1 MTKTDIVILAAGKG
15 TRMRSHLP
23 KVLHKL
29 AGKPLLSHVLD
40 AADAIADT
48 NKIVVTG
55 HGAET
60 VRGSYSDGSF
70 SMVEQTEQL
79 GTAHAVQCALGQLR
93 KQAKVVILYG
103 DVPLITP
110 LTIAKMLAAV
120 DEKHI
125 ALLTIKLPDPSG
137 YGRII
142 RDPDDQIEAIVEQK
156 DATAEQLQV
165 NEVNTGVM
173 ALTTELLASWIPK
186 IGNNNAQGE
195 YYLTDLP
202 YLARTKGLNVAVVT
216 CDAAETLGIN
226 SRAELAAADAHFQTV
241 TRNNMMESGV
251 TLIAPDTV
259 YFSLDTVIGRD
270 AFIEPNVVFGPHVT
284 VDSGATIRA
293 FSHLEGCHISKGSIV
308 GPFAR
313 LRKGT
318 QLSEDVRI
326 GNFVEVK
333 NATLST
339 GAKVNHLSYIG
350 DASIG
355 EKANIGAGTITCN
368 YDGVMKHH
376 TKIGSHA
383 FIGSS
388 TMLVAPISIGDEAMT
403 GSGSVITSDVE
414 AGALALARARQTTKS
429 GMARKLFQK
438 LRSIKAKQTKGE

>member
-1 MTKTDIVILAAGKG
+1 
-15 TRMRSHLP
+15 
-23 KVLHKL
+23 
-29 AGKPLLSHVLD
+29 
-40 AADAIADT
+40 
-48 NKIVVTG
+48 
-55 HGAET
+55 
-60 VRGSYSDGSF
+60 
-70 SMVEQTEQL
+70 
-79 GTAHAVQCALGQLR
+79 
-93 KQAKVVILYG
+93 
-103 DVPLITP
+103 
-110 LTIAKMLAAV
+110 
-120 DEKHI
+120 
-125 ALLTIKLPDPSG
+125 
-137 YGRII
+137 
-142 RDPDDQIEAIVEQK
+142 
-156 DATAEQLQV
+156 
-165 NEVNTGVM
+165 
-173 ALTTELLASWIPK
+173 
-186 IGNNNAQGE
+186 
-195 YYLTDLP
+195 
-202 YLARTKGLNVAVVT
+202 
-216 CDAAETLGIN
+216 
-226 SRAELAAADAHFQTV
+226 
-241 TRNNMMESGV
+241 MESGV